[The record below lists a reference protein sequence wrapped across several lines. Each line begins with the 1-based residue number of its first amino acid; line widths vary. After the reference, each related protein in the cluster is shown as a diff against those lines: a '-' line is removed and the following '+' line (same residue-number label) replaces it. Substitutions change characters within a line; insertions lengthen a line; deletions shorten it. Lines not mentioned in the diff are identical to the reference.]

1 MGKLLTILTYD
12 KGQLAS
18 QPMAAPLLSS
28 RALRV
33 AVFVALCSCFAAEQ
47 FNESLDYPQDP
58 SPLVHPFHVQPDDWA
73 GFEHTLL
80 SEPTPP
86 SLLQK
91 GERTEPLGP
100 HRVLQVPAN
109 APLPSASRVADI
121 VDEREGE
128 KVAKPSHPAP
138 PAQHIPSWRNNVH
151 KLKPVVKPKEVTT
164 PRPAHI
170 SKFSKHGAAGGRH
183 EAAKAAKALNTL
195 KKLMRPIEATH
206 RGKKAKRAMKS
217 LHHAMKKMNRRMK
230 GKRGVKHK
238 AKKAKKDMHK
248 LHKAMKKM
256 HIAGEKTLAEGAKSA
271 IAGLKKAV
279 KKEAKRAKKAVKKEK
294 KDAKKAN

>member
-1 MGKLLTILTYD
+1 MGDVYIRTTEPEMALL
-12 KGQLAS
+12 
-18 QPMAAPLLSS
+18 PS
-28 RALRV
+28 RVLRV
-33 AVFVALCSCFAAEQ
+33 AILAALCSCFAAEQ
-47 FNESLDYPQDP
+47 SNDDHSLNYPQEP

-80 SEPTPP
+80 GEPTPP

-91 GERTEPLGP
+91 GEPTEPLGP

-128 KVAKPSHPAP
+128 AKPPHPALPKPP
-138 PAQHIPSWRNNVH
+138 PAPKQHIPTWRNKVH
-151 KLKPVVKPKEVTT
+151 PLKPVVKPKEVVT

-183 EAAKAAKALNTL
+183 EAAKAEKALNTL

-206 RGKKAKRAMKS
+206 RGKKAKSAMNK

-279 KKEAKRAKKAVKKEK
+279 KKEAKRAKKAVKKE
-294 KDAKKAN
+294 A